1 MKSSIMRTTLLSAIL
16 VLLTL
21 STVVLAQISGR
32 RTVVRAGKLL
42 DVKTGRV
49 ETNQAIVIEGDK
61 IVSVGA
67 VSAVKSSSTDIGIDL
82 PDATVLPGLIDAHT
96 HLTFNPH
103 FGYETLAISAPR
115 EALIGAHNARVP
127 ALRRCAT

>member
-103 FGYETLAISAPR
+103 FGY
-115 EALIGAHNARVP
+115 
-127 ALRRCAT
+127 

>member
-1 MKSSIMRTTLLSAIL
+1 
-16 VLLTL
+16 
-21 STVVLAQISGR
+21 
-32 RTVVRAGKLL
+32 
-42 DVKTGRV
+42 
-49 ETNQAIVIEGDK
+49 VIEGDK

-67 VSAVKSSSTDIGIDL
+67 VSAVKSSSTDIAIDL

>member
-1 MKSSIMRTTLLSAIL
+1 
-16 VLLTL
+16 
-21 STVVLAQISGR
+21 
-32 RTVVRAGKLL
+32 
-42 DVKTGRV
+42 VKTGRV

-67 VSAVKSSSTDIGIDL
+67 VSAVKSSSTDIAIDL